1 MKLVSTSSLT
11 HLVNSSHLHNR
22 LYLIGMEQK
31 QVNVKTMSD
40 LSVKELEKLLDGLR
54 MIGGFNFF
62 VDSQFTIS
70 NKSKEE
76 KS

>member
-1 MKLVSTSSLT
+1 MGAENVCWILGFDSSY
-11 HLVNSSHLHNR
+11 LHNR

-40 LSVKELEKLLDGLR
+40 LTDKELEELLNALR
-54 MIGGFNFF
+54 MIDGFNFF
-62 VDSQFTIS
+62 VDSQFTIQ
-70 NKSKEE
+70 NVVKEE